1 MEQRQAHDQV
11 RISER
16 LFRGSRQAKWLWRL
30 QYGAHEIWGHIDG
43 CVLREQ

>member
-16 LFRGSRQAKWLWRL
+16 LFRGSRQAK
-30 QYGAHEIWGHIDG
+30 YGAHEIWGHIDG
-43 CVLREQ
+43 CVFGEQ